1 MAEDIRD
8 IAYRLGGKVQKHAK
22 STQIAAPG
30 DTIDNAYVVLSGRV
44 RQYDIRSN
52 GTDITLNVYREGS
65 LLTLPWIL
73 DKNVSTN
80 FVECIEDSQLI
91 AVPIQELSKE
101 FASNHELTF
110 EMLKRLSRGIDGIFT
125 RLAAHGT
132 NDASYKIMTELKIEA
147 ARFGED
153 TQKGTLVVIR
163 PSVIANRTGM
173 ARETVSRNLR
183 KLIESKTLLEHSS
196 GYIIPK

>member
-1 MAEDIRD
+1 M
-8 IAYRLGGKVQKHAK
+8 
-22 STQIAAPG
+22 
-30 DTIDNAYVVLSGRV
+30 

-52 GTDITLNVYREGS
+52 GTDITLNIYREGS

-73 DKNVSTN
+73 DKNISTN
-80 FVECIEDSQLI
+80 FVECIEDIRLI
-91 AVPIQELSKE
+91 AVPIQAFTKE
-101 FASNHELTF
+101 FATNHELTF

-147 ARFGED
+147 ARFGEEM
-153 TQKGTLVVIR
+153 QNGTFVAIR

-183 KLIESKTLLEHSS
+183 KLVEAKTILVHSS